1 MIKVPLQDESLNE
14 DRFPPNVES
23 HSTAYYQEL
32 LQGDDSTLKDRRHR
46 RCKLFPGCVENTI
59 NDANN

>member
-14 DRFPPNVES
+14 DRFPLNVES

-32 LQGDDSTLKDRRHR
+32 LQGGDSALKDRRLR
-46 RCKLFPGCVENTI
+46 RCKLLSGCDENTI